1 VKLDDRFAG
10 QLGSVTKVLHVTF
23 RPRLRTSQKA
33 ALDET
38 ESRLRGLM
46 LAGLAGEAE
55 PYRRLLD
62 ELSRTL
68 RAYYARRAPP
78 GIDAEDLVQETL
90 IAVHTRRSTYDPGQP
105 FTAWAYAIARYKLID
120 ALRRGRLHLRAPAED
135 ADNLFTPAGA
145 SGSAE
150 AAMAARDLER
160 VMADLPAR
168 TRDLIRATR
177 IEGLSTR
184 EAAGRHGM
192 TETAVKVAIHRGL
205 KALGGRYAAEEGGSD
220 VEGD

>member
-1 VKLDDRFAG
+1 LDDIEP
-10 QLGSVTKVLHVTF
+10 K
-23 RPRLRTSQKA
+23 
-33 ALDET
+33 
-38 ESRLRGLM
+38 LRGLM

-62 ELSRTL
+62 ELSGRL

-90 IAVHTRRSTYDPGQP
+90 IAVHTRRATYDAGQP

-120 ALRRGRLHLRAPAED
+120 ALRRGRLHLRAPAEAAD
-135 ADNLFTPAGA
+135 ALFVPAGA
-145 SGSAE
+145 D

-160 VMADLPAR
+160 VMAELSPR

-177 IEGLSTR
+177 IEGLSVR
-184 EAAGRHGM
+184 EAAERHGI
-192 TETAVKVAIHRGL
+192 TETAAKVAIHRGL
-205 KALGGRYAAEEGGSD
+205 KALGGKYGGSD
-220 VEGD
+220 VEED